1 MYYTKEQLENKTL
14 SELLRIYIQADTLAT
29 EKNQLEYLRLV
40 EGVILNNFT
49 EKPRVKLQRVYLE
62 LDRMDFSQKTKEHL
76 KQVKHCAVDISEH
89 LDLWSVGSIA
99 DLKKIITERIS
110 IVENNLKTISES

>member
-1 MYYTKEQLENKTL
+1 MWYTKEQLENKTL
-14 SELLRIYIQADTLAT
+14 SELLRIYIQADKLAT

-62 LDRMDFSQKTKEHL
+62 LDGTDLPQKSKKHL

-89 LDLWSVGSIA
+89 LGLWDINSIS
-99 DLKKIITERIS
+99 DLKKLVAERIS
-110 IVENNLKTISES
+110 IAEDNLKSVSEI